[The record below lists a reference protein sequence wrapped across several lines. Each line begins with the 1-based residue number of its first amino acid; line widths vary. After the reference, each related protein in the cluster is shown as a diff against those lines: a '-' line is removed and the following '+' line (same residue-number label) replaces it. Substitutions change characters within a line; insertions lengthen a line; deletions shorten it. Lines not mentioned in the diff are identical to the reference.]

1 MTKRFISCIIFFLS
15 IQISI
20 FSQQQNR
27 GTLSIKYIG
36 VHNEIGYMAIGIN
49 LTPEG
54 WPNTADTIVN
64 WPKKNIKDGVF
75 IGKIINLPYGTYAI
89 SVLDD
94 ENNNAEMDRTLGMPR
109 EGYGFSNNPV
119 VKL

>member
-1 MTKRFISCIIFFLS
+1 
-15 IQISI
+15 
-20 FSQQQNR
+20 
-27 GTLSIKYIG
+27 
-36 VHNEIGYMAIGIN
+36 MAIGIN
-49 LTPEG
+49 RTPEG

-119 VKL
+119 VKLRPPSFEESSFKFDKPYMEIEIELTYRGKN